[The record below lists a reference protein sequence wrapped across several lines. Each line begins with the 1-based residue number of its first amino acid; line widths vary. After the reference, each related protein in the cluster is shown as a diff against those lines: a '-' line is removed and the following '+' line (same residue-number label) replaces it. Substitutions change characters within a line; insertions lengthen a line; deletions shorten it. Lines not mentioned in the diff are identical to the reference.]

1 MTQIKN
7 RHNFGKHDLNSI
19 VKDHFPELDHFVNVY
34 KDIHQNPELGE
45 HESRTAAIAS
55 KHLKD
60 LGFKVI
66 EKIGGHGAVGLLS
79 NGSGPTV
86 LLRADMDALPIRENT
101 GLPYASTT
109 YFTDSDG
116 KTTPVMH
123 ACGHDMNV
131 TNLMA
136 TATLLRDAMSA
147 WSGTL
152 ICLFQPNEENGAGAM
167 AMINDGLY
175 SHIPKADTI
184 LAQHCD
190 HRRSGNI
197 AVRSGPCESAAD
209 SFLITIYG
217 HGGHGSKPESCIDP
231 IVIASG
237 VVMKLQTIVSRV
249 VAPQDTVVV
258 TCGSFHGGDAHNIIP
273 DSVDIKLNIRTYD
286 EKVRAKVLEAMRRII
301 ESECEAAGAPKKPL
315 FRQTHKYPL
324 TDNDPTIA
332 EELRALFESSF
343 GEDHVE
349 ELEQLAGSEDFPN
362 LALPNKTPYMIW
374 FIGSTAVEKYDDA
387 LQNGRLD
394 QLPQIHSSDFA
405 PCITSTLET
414 GIRAFSLAA
423 LKYLVQS

>member
-1 MTQIKN
+1 MTQIED
-7 RHNFGKHDLNSI
+7 RLGVSSHDLDSI
-19 VKDHFPELDHFVNVY
+19 VKDHFPELDPFVTVY

-55 KHLKD
+55 NHLKG
-60 LGFKVI
+60 LGFEVT
-66 EKIGGHGAVGLLS
+66 EKIGGHGAVGILF
-79 NGSGPTV
+79 NGSGRTI

-101 GLPYASTT
+101 DLPYASTK
-109 YFTDSDG
+109 YFTGNDG
-116 KTTPVMH
+116 KKTPVMH

-136 TATLLRDAMSA
+136 TATLLRNAMST

-167 AMINDGLY
+167 AMIEDGLY

-197 AVRSGPCESAAD
+197 AIRSGPCESAAD
-209 SFLITIYG
+209 SFLVTIYG

-231 IVIASG
+231 IVIASS
-237 VVMKLQTIVSRV
+237 VVMRLQTIVSRV
-249 VAPQDTVVV
+249 VAPQESVVI

-286 EKVRAKVLEAMRRII
+286 EKVRAKVLESMTCII
-301 ESECEAAGAPKKPL
+301 KAECEAAGAPKKPQ
-315 FRQTHKYPL
+315 FTQTHKYPL
-324 TDNDPTIA
+324 TDNDPMIA
-332 EELRALFESSF
+332 QELRTLFESCF
-343 GEDHVE
+343 GQDHVE
-349 ELEQLAGSEDFPN
+349 EMEKLAGSEDFPN
-362 LALPNKTPYMIW
+362 LALPNKTPYTIW

-387 LQNGRLD
+387 VQNGKLD
-394 QLPQIHSSDFA
+394 QLPQIHSNDFA
-405 PCITSTLET
+405 PSITSTLKT
-414 GIRAFSLAA
+414 GVRAFSLAA
-423 LKYLVQS
+423 LRYLT